1 MSFLKKNI
9 EVRKQKIIIGI
20 IIFII
25 ISTIGLIIIKKI
37 QLNNKQHMKAQ
48 SPELYTVPQ
57 KEKVV
62 INGEIEPI
70 KSEEFFI
77 DKNKTLDNINVE
89 NGQIVEQGSVLF
101 TCKDESIKS
110 KIDFL
115 KDYMYIKNLAEDT
128 TKTSE
133 NTDENLLNSKINEIE
148 ANDSVSVKAPFTG
161 KVYINEPVSNQN
173 GVNSLMT
180 LSSSD
185 LCIKGLITEENLPK
199 VALNQ
204 NVEILAN
211 PTNEH
216 IKGKISFIDDRPS
229 KNLNNDK
236 DKNISYYLIKIDF
249 LENQDLSKIK
259 DGFHVKNTME
269 AVNSKIKVP
278 YSALAQDDEKK
289 YVYKVIDGVIYKQ
302 EVKTAEVTDKY
313 AIITEGVGENDKI
326 IKYAKNKSIKD
337 GDSVIYSHNNKSKK

>member
-1 MSFLKKNI
+1 MKENI

-25 ISTIGLIIIKKI
+25 ISIIGLIIIKKL
-37 QLNNKQHMKAQ
+37 QLNKNQHMKAQ
-48 SPELYTVPQ
+48 GPELYTVPQ

-62 INGEIEPI
+62 IDGEIKPI

-77 DKNKTLDNINVE
+77 DRSKALDNINVE

-101 TCKDESIKS
+101 TCKDESIKP

-115 KDYMYIKNLAEDT
+115 KDYIEIKNS
-128 TKTSE
+128 TKDATKFSE

-148 ANDSVSVKAPFTG
+148 SNASVSVIAPFKG
-161 KVYINEPVSNQN
+161 KVYINEPISNKN
-173 GVNSLMT
+173 DVNPLIT
-180 LSSSD
+180 LSSPD

-204 NVEILAN
+204 NVEIFVN

-229 KNLNNDK
+229 KNINNDK
-236 DKNISYYLIKIDF
+236 KKNVSYYSIKIDF
-249 LENQDLSKIK
+249 LENQDLSRIK
-259 DGFHVKNTME
+259 DGFHVKSTME
-269 AVNSKIKVP
+269 AINSKIKVP
-278 YSALAQDDEKK
+278 YSALGQDGEKK

-337 GDSVIYSHNNKSKK
+337 GDTISYSHNNKSKK